1 MVSRDTTL
9 VPSLGLRSGPACE
22 AGLSAGKR
30 RERVRPQ
37 RRKKKKIR
45 SPLRKEVGPPRVRL
59 WRCQHNGQR
68 LWTTGSECRT
78 WFTTVDNQKQHHYD
92 EVYLFFITFFILLL
106 LSNSD
111 AASGG
116 DEASSPDFYS
126 LCHLHCNLWFVYRF
140 IAGHAL
146 VLLLPLLLL
155 LLALQLFKQNID
167 INVFAYVL
175 FFLFYWAE
183 PGGIGH
189 WSGWLTIILQ
199 CCATVGW
206 VIWPVKSSQKWPI
219 MCRC

>member
-1 MVSRDTTL
+1 MGQPVRQ
-9 VPSLGLRSGPACE
+9 A
-22 AGLSAGKR
+22 SALASEGSVYDPKG
-30 RERVRPQ
+30 E
-37 RRKKKKIR
+37 RKKDKIAITKR
-45 SPLRKEVGPPRVRL
+45 SWPASCSTLTLSTQRTTTMNNRFRVSHLVYNSWQPEAASL
-59 WRCQHNGQR
+59 WR
-68 LWTTGSECRT
+68 S
-78 WFTTVDNQKQHHYD
+78 
-92 EVYLFFITFFILLL
+92 LFIFYYFFILLL

-167 INVFAYVL
+167 INVFAYIL

-219 MCRC
+219 MTLLYSH